1 MKVFVL
7 IAILSIYGTECSA
20 QFWKRWFG
28 SSSPPTVSGLNAPLL
43 HQLVG
48 NSKTEH
54 EKQTKVKNE
63 QAKSTSM
70 EEGNRGLLKT
80 VKNKYR
86 TLQERFA
93 KMSIVFDAAN
103 IGVSATPLV
112 REIIAQQQ
120 QIVIAVNKDPS
131 LIPIAM
137 DSEVLFVKRANSLVN
152 YLIGLCAVV
161 GDLNQMKASDRR
173 ILFQYILDELKE
185 INYMSGGVSRS
196 LRAAVTKSRGVDP
209 FSDYVNKEATLV
221 DEIMNNAKILKQ

>member
-1 MKVFVL
+1 MKSYIL
-7 IAILSIYGTECSA
+7 ILIGILLFCAAECNA
-20 QFWKRWFG
+20 QWWG
-28 SSSPPTVSGLNAPLL
+28 ASPGLNPPLL

-63 QAKSTSM
+63 QAKSTSI
-70 EEGNRGLLKT
+70 EEGNRSLLKT

-112 REIIAQQQ
+112 RHIIAQQQ
-120 QIVIAVNKDPS
+120 QIVIAVNKDPA

-137 DSEVLFVKRANSLVN
+137 DSEAMFVKRANSLVN

-161 GDLNQMKASDRR
+161 GDLNQMKVSDRR
-173 ILFQYILDELKE
+173 MLFQYILDELRE
-185 INYMSGGVSRS
+185 ISYMSGGVSRS
-196 LRAAVTKSRGVDP
+196 LQAAVIKSQSIDP
-209 FSDYVNKEATLV
+209 FSNYLNNETRLV